1 LKKLLPIAGRVVAEI
16 RLSAEAQTD
25 LIDID
30 EYGAEQFSPDIADIY
45 SRGFNEVFSLLRRH
59 PLAGAAK
66 PELGHNLRCIT
77 HRRHR
82 IFYVV
87 NNDVV
92 LIVRIIH
99 HARDAQRI
107 LN

>member
-1 LKKLLPIAGRVVAEI
+1 MADV
-16 RLSAEAQTD
+16 RLSAEAQAD
-25 LIDID
+25 LIEID

-59 PLAGAAK
+59 PLAGAPK
-66 PELGHNLRCIT
+66 PELGRNLRCIA

-82 IFYVV
+82 IFYTVS
-87 NNDVV
+87 NEVV